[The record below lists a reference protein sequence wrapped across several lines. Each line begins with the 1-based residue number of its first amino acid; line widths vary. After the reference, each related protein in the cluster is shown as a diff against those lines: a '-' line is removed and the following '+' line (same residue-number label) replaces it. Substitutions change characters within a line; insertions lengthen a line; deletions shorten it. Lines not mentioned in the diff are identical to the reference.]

1 VHVLLFDAG
10 SDVEGIHS
18 LELNGHTVVLL
29 FEDADD
35 AQRYAGLLE
44 AQDFPAATVEP
55 IPRSEMEAFCSQA
68 GYEAR
73 SVPKGFMP
81 TTAEERLMLAP
92 PEQNLDTADWRE
104 ESVADVEAE
113 PEPANTSGES
123 ADLEAFRR
131 SLEGLL

>member
-1 VHVLLFDAG
+1 MHVLLFDAG

-104 ESVADVEAE
+104 EPVAAVEAE
-113 PEPANTSGES
+113 AEPANTSGES

>member
-1 VHVLLFDAG
+1 MHVLLFDAG

-81 TTAEERLMLAP
+81 TTAEEWLMLAP

-104 ESVADVEAE
+104 ELVADVEAE
-113 PEPANTSGES
+113 PEAANTSGES